1 MNIIRFDHA
10 VLLMN
15 DERRARP
22 FYLKV
27 LGAELDHDF
36 VRTRNGRDFHRS
48 FLNLGNGHG
57 LGLFEDRTPV
67 PDPRTARE
75 WPSVVFR
82 IPEDS
87 FEGAVKTAAAEGAEI
102 VREELDLPGFRQ
114 TAYLLDTEG
123 NGIGLTPGGPS
134 RTGAPD
140 GSAATLA
147 RLEFEVGDL
156 DVAVPFYQDV
166 FGLDEVETGILPG
179 RSPYAW
185 FPLPAEDQ
193 GLLLVERADAP
204 GRNPGQHFAF
214 LIGRDDHLAGRE
226 RLTSLGVEQLPGHEG
241 PRPEG
246 EIGTYMADPWGRKL
260 QWITNPDTP

>member
-22 FYLKV
+22 FYINV
-27 LGAELDHDF
+27 LGAKLDHEF

-48 FLNLGNGHG
+48 FLSLGKGHG

-67 PDPRTARE
+67 PGPRSGRE

-87 FEGAVKTAAAEGAEI
+87 YEATVKAAAGTGAT
-102 VREELDLPGFRQ
+102 VREGFNLPGFRE

-123 NGIGLTPGGPS
+123 NGIGLTPGGDS
-134 RTGAPD
+134 
-140 GSAATLA
+140 GSPIALA
-147 RLEFEVGDL
+147 RLELEVGDL
-156 DVAVPFYQDV
+156 DRAIPFYQDV
-166 FGLDEVETGILPG
+166 FGLDELETGILPG
-179 RSPYAW
+179 QSPYAW
-185 FPLPAEDQ
+185 FPLPEDEQ
-193 GLLLVERADAP
+193 GLLLVEHQDAP

-214 LIGRDDHLAGRE
+214 LVGRDDHLSGRE
-226 RLTSLGVEQLPGHEG
+226 RLASLGVEPVPGHEG
-241 PRPEG
+241 QRPEN
-246 EIGTYMADPWGRKL
+246 EIGTYVIDPWGRKL

>member
-1 MNIIRFDHA
+1 VNIIRFDHA

-22 FYLKV
+22 FYIKL
-27 LGAELDHDF
+27 LGATLDHDF

-48 FLNLGNGHG
+48 FLNLGGGHG

-67 PDPRTARE
+67 PSPRPGRE
-75 WPSVVFR
+75 WPTVVFR
-82 IPEDS
+82 VADES
-87 FEGAVKTAAAEGAEI
+87 YEATVKEAEASGSVV
-102 VREELDLPGFRQ
+102 VRDEVSLPGFRE

-123 NGIGLTPGGPS
+123 NSIGLTLGGA
-134 RTGAPD
+134 G

-147 RLEFEVGDL
+147 RLEFDVGDL

-179 RSPYAW
+179 SLPYAW
-185 FPLPAEDQ
+185 FPLRGEDQ
-193 GLLLVERADAP
+193 GVLLVERQDEP

-214 LIGRDDHLAGRE
+214 LVGRDDHLAGQR
-226 RLTSLGVEQLPGHEG
+226 RLAAFGVEQVPGHEG
-241 PRPEG
+241 KRPEG
-246 EIGTYMADPWGRKL
+246 EIGTYVIDPWGRKL

>member
-22 FYLKV
+22 FYASV

-67 PDPRTARE
+67 PGPRSGRE

-82 IPEDS
+82 VPAES
-87 FEGAVKTAAAEGAEI
+87 YEAAVKAAEAAGGTA
-102 VREELDLPGFRQ
+102 VRERVSLPGFQ
-114 TAYLLDTEG
+114 ETAYLLDTEG
-123 NGIGLTPGGPS
+123 NGIGLTPGGA
-134 RTGAPD
+134 G
-140 GSAATLA
+140 GSAASLA

-156 DVAVPFYQDV
+156 DVAVPYYQDV
-166 FGLDEVETGILPG
+166 FGLDEVETGVLPG
-179 RSPYAW
+179 RYPYAW
-185 FPLPAEDQ
+185 FPLRQEDQ
-193 GLLLVERADAP
+193 GLLLVEHQDQP

-214 LIGRDDHLAGRE
+214 LVSRDDHLAGRE
-226 RLTSLGVEQLPGHEG
+226 RLDSFGVEQVPGHEG
-241 PRPEG
+241 PRPEN
-246 EIGTYMADPWGRKL
+246 EIGTYVIDPWGRKL

>member
-27 LGAELDHDF
+27 FGAELDHDF

-48 FLNLGNGHG
+48 FLNLGKGHG
-57 LGLFEDRTPV
+57 IGLFEDRTPV
-67 PDPRTARE
+67 PAARSARE

-82 IPEDS
+82 VPSDS
-87 FEGAVKTAAAEGAEI
+87 YEATVKAAEAAGASV
-102 VREELDLPGFRQ
+102 VREEVNLPGFRE
-114 TAYLLDTEG
+114 TAYFLDPEG
-123 NGIGLTPGGPS
+123 NGIGLTSGNGGGP
-134 RTGAPD
+134 TAA
-140 GSAATLA
+140 AATLA
-147 RLEFEVGDL
+147 RLELDVGDL
-156 DVAVPFYQDV
+156 DAAVPFYQDA

-185 FPLPAEDQ
+185 FPLREEDQ
-193 GLLLVERADAP
+193 SVLLVEREDAP

-214 LIGRDDHLAGRE
+214 LVGRDDHLAGRE
-226 RLTSLGVEQLPGHEG
+226 RLVSFGVEQVPGHEG
-241 PRPEG
+241 PRPEN
-246 EIGTYMADPWGRKL
+246 EIGTYVLDPWGRKL

>member
-1 MNIIRFDHA
+1 VNIIRFDHA

-67 PDPRTARE
+67 PSPRSGRE
-75 WPSVVFR
+75 WPAVVFR
-82 IPEDS
+82 VPADS
-87 FEGAVKTAAAEGAEI
+87 YEATVRAAEAAAATAAGNAV
-102 VREELDLPGFRQ
+102 VREQVNLAGQRE

-123 NGIGLTPGGPS
+123 NGIGLTPGDGTGP
-134 RTGAPD
+134 
-140 GSAATLA
+140 AATLA
-147 RLEFEVGDL
+147 RLEFDVGDL
-156 DVAVPFYQDV
+156 DVGIGYYQDV
-166 FGLDEVETGILPG
+166 LGLDEVETGILPG
-179 RSPYAW
+179 HLPYAW
-185 FPLPAEDQ
+185 FPLRQEDQ
-193 GLLLVERADAP
+193 GVLLVEREDAP

-214 LIGRDDHLAGRE
+214 LVGRDDHLAARE
-226 RLTSLGVEQLPGHEG
+226 RLASLGVEQVPGHEG
-241 PRPEG
+241 PRPEN
-246 EIGTYMADPWGRKL
+246 EIGTYVIDPWGRKL